1 MYLKGWVILQM
12 DNRNTCSLRCYL
24 ILNIIHLSEET
35 VYLSLASHLISH
47 FGDICNSVCLP
58 NVQLVIDITG
68 TKISQIL
75 RYQLQ
80 YLSCVHHSHLFDIT
94 CTYI

>member
-47 FGDICNSVCLP
+47 FGDICNSVC
-58 NVQLVIDITG
+58 
-68 TKISQIL
+68 
-75 RYQLQ
+75 
-80 YLSCVHHSHLFDIT
+80 
-94 CTYI
+94 

>member
-1 MYLKGWVILQM
+1 ME
-12 DNRNTCSLRCYL
+12 NRNSLRCYL

-35 VYLSLASHLISH
+35 VYLKFSQPFNITLIEISVTVFVQSH
-47 FGDICNSVCLP
+47 

-75 RYQLQ
+75 RYQ
-80 YLSCVHHSHLFDIT
+80 
-94 CTYI
+94 